1 MGLFRK
7 KGQEVLDLTELRDRG
22 ILQRS
27 REIADREK
35 IHSANENKIINLS
48 AIPAEK
54 NNDFGF
60 LDNLA
65 SAGIDNEKTRGEG
78 IEHLKIK
85 IEDIEYKLERLIE
98 RLEKIEERLLGSR

>member
-35 IHSANENKIINLS
+35 IHSVNENKVIDLGDAPS
-48 AIPAEK
+48 VK

-65 SAGIDNEKTRGEG
+65 SAGINNERTRGEG

-98 RLEKIEERLLGSR
+98 RLEKIEEKFKDS